1 MVSRNTWHQGRCT
14 VAVDEAVLC
23 LSMQGCGSVC
33 FAQRISRVC
42 SGVGRGGGQRRDGG
56 LVAVSRMDELRWT
69 MQREAESS
77 VHCKRGSGWGVRWW
91 CYMAGRDG
99 RAPADENGCRREW
112 MREQDKGQGAEVQ
125 ATKRDQDEV
134 LVWSAAN
141 QRLRMDGRG
150 ATFHPPSTHRPP
162 TVPPLALAMSRY
174 RRYRPPT
181 VHQLT
186 VHTTAKPKAH

>member
-1 MVSRNTWHQGRCT
+1 M
-14 VAVDEAVLC
+14 AVDEAVLC

-99 RAPADENGCRREW
+99 RAPADEDGCRREW
-112 MREQDKGQGAEVQ
+112 MRERDKGQGAEVQ
-125 ATKRDQDEV
+125 ATQREIRTRFG
-134 LVWSAAN
+134 LVSSQPQAE
-141 QRLRMDGRG
+141 DGRTRG
-150 ATFHPPSTHRPP
+150 PLSTHCPP

-186 VHTTAKPKAH
+186 VHPTAKPKAH